1 MSLVRGQPEVRHQ
14 RGALEGRVLK
24 LGWLGCHQ
32 EAEAPL
38 QALLRSGWK
47 LDCLIT
53 LRSDQLARR
62 SGAADFGPFAEA
74 QGIPLFRVTNINDE
88 ESQAL
93 LRARQLDLLFVIGWG
108 QILRPEV
115 LALARLGVVGSHA
128 SLLPHDRGSAPV
140 NWCLMRGD
148 HMTGC
153 TLFWLDPAVDR
164 GDIIDQ
170 EPIPITPYDTCA
182 TIYEKVG
189 QANARMILGLL
200 EELSQGRLPRRPQ
213 GDCEDRLLPRR
224 RPKDGLIDWNQS
236 ADRLYDFIR
245 ALTRP
250 YPGAFSWLGDTRY
263 SIWTSARLDDLQLLP
278 PHRPGTVLGPCRSPE
293 PRACGQIV
301 ACGVGA
307 LLLLELEEPSG
318 GLLQG
323 VELSEQAWQGMVW
336 YDG

>member
-1 MSLVRGQPEVRHQ
+1 M
-14 RGALEGRVLK
+14 LK
-24 LGWLGCHQ
+24 LGWLGFHQ
-32 EAEAPL
+32 EGQAPL

-62 SGAADFGPFAEA
+62 SGAADFGPLAQA
-74 QGIPLFRVTNINDE
+74 QGIPLFRVANINDE

-93 LRARQLDLLFVIGWG
+93 LRARQLDLLFVIGWS
-108 QILRPEV
+108 QILRREV
-115 LALARLGVVGSHA
+115 LSLAQLGVVGSHA

-148 HMTGC
+148 RMSGC
-153 TLFWLDPAVDR
+153 TLFWLDPAVDC

-200 EELSQGRLPRRPQ
+200 EELSRGRLPRRPQ
-213 GDCEDRLLPRR
+213 GECEEQVLPRR
-224 RPKDGLIDWNQS
+224 RPEDGRIDWSQS

-245 ALTRP
+245 ALTPP
-250 YPGAFSWLGDTRY
+250 YPGAFSWLGGTRY
-263 SIWTSARLDDLQLLP
+263 SIWTSARLDLQPLP
-278 PHRPGTVLGPCRSPE
+278 LHRPGTVLGPCRSPE
-293 PRACGQIV
+293 LRACGQIV
-301 ACGVGA
+301 ACGVGT
-307 LLLLELEEPSG
+307 LLLLELEEPFG
-318 GLLQG
+318 GMLKG

-336 YDG
+336 Q

>member
-1 MSLVRGQPEVRHQ
+1 LASS
-14 RGALEGRVLK
+14 LEGRALK
-24 LGWLGCHQ
+24 LGWLGFHEEGQ
-32 EAEAPL
+32 APL
-38 QALLRSGWK
+38 QVLLRAGWD
-47 LDCLIT
+47 LDCIIT
-53 LRSDQLARR
+53 LRREQLARR
-62 SGAADFGPFAEA
+62 SGAVDFGPVAEA
-74 QGIPLFRVTNINDE
+74 EGIPLLRVANINDA

-93 LRARQLDLLFVIGWG
+93 LRERQLDLLFVIGWS
-108 QILRPEV
+108 QILGPDV
-115 LALARLGVVGSHA
+115 LSLARLGVVGSHA

-148 HMTGC
+148 RMSGC
-153 TLFWLDPAVDR
+153 TLFWLDSGVDC

-189 QANARMILGLL
+189 QANAKMILGFLD
-200 EELSQGRLPRRPQ
+200 ELDRGRVPRRPQ
-213 GDCEDRLLPRR
+213 GNCDGHVLPRR
-224 RPKDGLIDWNQS
+224 RPEDGLIDWSQS
-236 ADRLYDFIR
+236 ADKVYDFIR

-250 YPGAFSWLGDTRY
+250 YPGAFSWFGDTRY
-263 SIWTSARLDDLQLLP
+263 SIWTSARLDLQGVL

-307 LLLLELEEPSG
+307 LLLLELEDPVG
-318 GLLQG
+318 GVLKG

-336 YDG
+336 HDG

>member
-1 MSLVRGQPEVRHQ
+1 M
-14 RGALEGRVLK
+14 LK

-32 EAEAPL
+32 EGQAPL

-53 LRSDQLARR
+53 LRSDQRARR
-62 SGAADFGPFAEA
+62 SGAADFEPVAEA
-74 QGIPLFRVTNINDE
+74 QGTPLFCVANINDE

-93 LRARQLDLLFVIGWG
+93 LRARQLDLLFVIGWS

-115 LALARLGVVGSHA
+115 LALAQLGVVGSHA

-148 HMTGC
+148 RMTGC

-170 EPIPITPYDTCA
+170 EPIPISPYDTCA

-189 QANARMILGLL
+189 QANARMILGFLD
-200 EELSQGRLPRRPQ
+200 ELDRGRLPRRPQ
-213 GDCEDRLLPRR
+213 GDCEGGVLPRR
-224 RPKDGLIDWNQS
+224 RPEDGLVDWTQS

-250 YPGAFSWLGDTRY
+250 YPGAFSWLGDTPYR
-263 SIWTSARLDDLQLLP
+263 IWTSARLDLQLLP
-278 PHRPGTVLGPCRSPE
+278 AHRPGTVLGPCRSPE
-293 PRACGQIV
+293 SRACGQIV
-301 ACGVGA
+301 ACGLGA
-307 LLLLELEEPSG
+307 LLLLELEEPVSG
-318 GLLQG
+318 VLEG
-323 VELSEQAWQGMVW
+323 VELSEQAWHGMVW
-336 YDG
+336 HDG

>member
-1 MSLVRGQPEVRHQ
+1 M
-14 RGALEGRVLK
+14 LK
-24 LGWLGCHQ
+24 LGWLGFHQ
-32 EAEAPL
+32 EGQAPL
-38 QALLRSGWK
+38 QALLRAGWK

-62 SGAADFGPFAEA
+62 SGAIDFGPLAEA
-74 QGIPLFRVTNINDE
+74 QGIPLFRVANINDE

-93 LRARQLDLLFVIGWG
+93 LRARQLDLLLVIGWS

-115 LALARLGVVGSHA
+115 LSLAQLGVVGSHA

-148 HMTGC
+148 RMSGC
-153 TLFWLDPAVDR
+153 TLFWLDPAIDC

-200 EELSQGRLPRRPQ
+200 EELSCGRLPRRPQ
-213 GDCEDRLLPRR
+213 GDCEDQVLPRR
-224 RPKDGLIDWNQS
+224 RPEDGRIDWRQS

-250 YPGAFSWLGDTRY
+250 YPGAFSWLGGTRY
-263 SIWTSARLDDLQLLP
+263 SIWTSARLDLQIP
-278 PHRPGTVLGPCRSPE
+278 PVQRPGTVLGPCRSPE

-307 LLLLELEEPSG
+307 LLLLELEGPLG
-318 GLLQG
+318 GVVKG
-323 VELSEQAWQGMVW
+323 VELSEEAWQGMVW
-336 YDG
+336 Q